1 LLPFCPHSEEE
12 DPEHQEKE
20 EAMFIA
26 TAQSTPLPA
35 RTPAPRTARLLRDQ
49 RGASLIEYVL
59 LVGVVAL
66 LAVAGFKIFG
76 KAVNDKISDQAKAV
90 GTVNGTIAP

>member
-1 LLPFCPHSEEE
+1 
-12 DPEHQEKE
+12 
-20 EAMFIA
+20 MFIA
-26 TAQSTPLPA
+26 TTQSAPLPA
-35 RTPAPRTARLLRDQ
+35 SAARHSTPATRTARLVRDQ

>member
-1 LLPFCPHSEEE
+1 MS
-12 DPEHQEKE
+12 
-20 EAMFIA
+20 IA
-26 TAQSTPLPA
+26 TTQSTPRPELADRHPVPMT
-35 RTPAPRTARLLRDQ
+35 RSARLLRDQ

-66 LAVAGFKIFG
+66 LTVAGFKIFG

>member
-1 LLPFCPHSEEE
+1 MS
-12 DPEHQEKE
+12 
-20 EAMFIA
+20 IT
-26 TAQSTPLPA
+26 TAQSAPLPERA
-35 RTPAPRTARLLRDQ
+35 GRHSTQATRTARLLRDQ